1 MMRTLLHPIRKR
13 MRLHLSGPSRKFS
26 TNDEASTF
34 QRIKP
39 PQNVYNTDSPL
50 VSPRYV
56 AAPKT
61 CSIIGAPMTLGQ
73 PLLGKDYGPKLLREK
88 GLTSEITNLD
98 WRVSDSGD
106 LQFPSP
112 SGNDPQ
118 LDSKLGK
125 AKNCYPVGLGNKQIF
140 EAAYESHQ
148 NQMFTLV
155 IGGDHSVAFGTVAAA
170 IKCNPDVGVVWVD
183 AHADLNT
190 PLTSPS
196 GNMHG
201 MPLGLLMGLCDPASI
216 PGFEWMQEVPQLK
229 PEQLSYIGLRDVDK
243 GEAKAIRDLGIQA
256 FTMHDIDRY
265 GIGGVVNQVLK
276 NQGDR
281 PLHLSYDIDAVDP
294 IEAPSTG
301 TVVRGGLT
309 FREAHFVAEAIS
321 DTGNLKSMDIVEVNP
336 QLEPGEGANMTA
348 DMGLQLTL
356 SAMGT
361 RIL

>member
-1 MMRTLLHPIRKR
+1 
-13 MRLHLSGPSRKFS
+13 
-26 TNDEASTF
+26 
-34 QRIKP
+34 
-39 PQNVYNTDSPL
+39 
-50 VSPRYV
+50 
-56 AAPKT
+56 
-61 CSIIGAPMTLGQ
+61 MTLGQ
-73 PLLGKDYGPKLLREK
+73 PLLGTDYGPKLLREK